1 MFKQRGE
8 KIYTR
13 HIHSP
18 YYPEKWPKAKPTAAR
33 IFTGI
38 KKCTCVVMQ
47 SGNIPSGKELKKMR
61 IFPWPLY
68 YPQKW
73 ELIKILSLHFNAYLR
88 FRCSKFYLYQQ
99 NFTFSFY
106 LEISFFFFKCQV
118 KIII

>member
-38 KKCTCVVMQ
+38 KKCTRVVMQ
-47 SGNIPSGKELKKMR
+47 SGNIPSGKEFKKMK
-61 IFPWPLY
+61 IFPWPMY
-68 YPQKW
+68 NPQKC
-73 ELIKILSLHFNAYLR
+73 ELIKIPSLHFKAYLR
-88 FRCSKFYLYQQ
+88 FRSFKLYPFQQ
-99 NFTFSFY
+99 NFTF
-106 LEISFFFFKCQV
+106 FKN
-118 KIII
+118 